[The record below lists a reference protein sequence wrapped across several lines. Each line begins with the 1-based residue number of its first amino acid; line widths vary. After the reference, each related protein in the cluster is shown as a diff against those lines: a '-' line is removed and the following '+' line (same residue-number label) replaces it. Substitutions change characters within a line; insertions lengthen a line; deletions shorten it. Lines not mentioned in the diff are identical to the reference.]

1 MIKIKKVLKK
11 NPREPE
17 AAPRYYASAVHDVKV
32 DLNSLATSVADRCS
46 LRRADVHGVLIAL
59 MDIIP
64 AELASGKIISLGDL
78 GSFYINVQSE
88 GTETEAELIPRMVKG
103 TNIRYRPTKELRKKM
118 RMIDVSFAN

>member
-64 AELASGKIISLGDL
+64 AELASGKIISLVTLAVFTLMYKAKGL
-78 GSFYINVQSE
+78 K
-88 GTETEAELIPRMVKG
+88 PR
-103 TNIRYRPTKELRKKM
+103 P
-118 RMIDVSFAN
+118 S